1 MISNP
6 ARVMKLSWFSCNNL
20 YFYSITLLSIIVGK
34 VAKRFCFFTLS
45 ISTPFMTYFTFSNFQ
60 NDYFQEVASF
70 NFGEKEITEAYQ
82 IKFHTLKRMK
92 PELDFHKKKH
102 PQ

>member
-1 MISNP
+1 
-6 ARVMKLSWFSCNNL
+6 
-20 YFYSITLLSIIVGK
+20 
-34 VAKRFCFFTLS
+34 
-45 ISTPFMTYFTFSNFQ
+45 MTYFTFSNFQ

-92 PELDFHKKKH
+92 PELDFHKKNIH
-102 PQ
+102 NEQDTVRVHVIF